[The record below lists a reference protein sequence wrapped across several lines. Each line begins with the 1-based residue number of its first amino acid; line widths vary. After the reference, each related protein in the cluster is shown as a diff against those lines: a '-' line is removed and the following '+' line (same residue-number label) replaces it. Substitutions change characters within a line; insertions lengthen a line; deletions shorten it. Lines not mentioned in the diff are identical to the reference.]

1 MSEVF
6 EGYERQYCE
15 LSANL
20 ARKCSSTSLL
30 SGQGNFPS
38 FFSIWF
44 VSNSVIDFFCCF
56 CCIEYDQGN
65 MNYHYYYCYSNFDLL
80 EIIWIRIRCFF
91 MLNDFVILLYDLMK
105 CFYVNSVWLFEF
117 IILLGLGLLLDLT
130 KVTKFWFN
138 YNIIIISVHLQTVM
152 LDWDTRSGLLL
163 LMHLMSRC

>member
-1 MSEVF
+1 VKFSKVTSVNTVNF
-6 EGYERQYCE
+6 
-15 LSANL
+15 LLISLANAVPL
-20 ARKCSSTSLL
+20 LFFLVKVTSLHSSL
-30 SGQGNFPS
+30 SDS
-38 FFSIWF
+38 FQI
-44 VSNSVIDFFCCF
+44 VRIDFVCCF
-56 CCIEYDQGN
+56 CCIKYHQGN
-65 MNYHYYYCYSNFDLL
+65 MNYHYYYCYSNFDVL

-117 IILLGLGLLLDLT
+117 IILLGLGLFLDLT